1 MTKPMPKGS
10 IGNHCFEVLEED
22 GTEVD
27 EEEYFQV
34 VLYIHIIL
42 VVIKSI
48 IIVINITIT
57 IIVINIIII
66 VINIIILFN
75 KIIASC

>member
-1 MTKPMPKGS
+1 MTKPMPKDS

-34 VLYIHIIL
+34 VLNIHIIL
-42 VVIKSI
+42 EVIKSI
-48 IIVINITIT
+48 IIVIKSTSPSLLSTSISFLIRSLLA
-57 IIVINIIII
+57 V
-66 VINIIILFN
+66 
-75 KIIASC
+75 S

>member
-1 MTKPMPKGS
+1 MPKGS
-10 IGNHCFEVLEED
+10 FENNCIKVLEED

-34 VLYIHIIL
+34 LLNIHIIL

-48 IIVINITIT
+48 IIVINITIN
-57 IIVINIIII
+57 VINIFII

>member
-10 IGNHCFEVLEED
+10 FENHSFEVLEED

-34 VLYIHIIL
+34 VLNIHIIL
-42 VVIKSI
+42 EVIKSI
-48 IIVINITIT
+48 IIVIKSTSPSLLSTSISFLIRSLLA
-57 IIVINIIII
+57 V
-66 VINIIILFN
+66 
-75 KIIASC
+75 S

>member
-1 MTKPMPKGS
+1 MPKDS

-34 VLYIHIIL
+34 VLNIHIIL
-42 VVIKSI
+42 VVINI
-48 IIVINITIT
+48 IIVIK
-57 IIVINIIII
+57 V
-66 VINIIILFN
+66 IILFN

>member
-1 MTKPMPKGS
+1 MPKGS

-34 VLYIHIIL
+34 VLNIHIIL
-42 VVIKSI
+42 V
-48 IIVINITIT
+48 
-57 IIVINIIII
+57 VINIIII
-66 VINIIILFN
+66 VINIIVIVINVIILFN